1 MKIHI
6 LMADETGSLVQNI
19 EGYKSVCVKSNGS
32 IDYFDISDSECEEIR
47 ALNVV
52 DLFHP
57 DQVEQNLI
65 ALLKKI
71 RIGGKIVLSGCD
83 PNILSRLFI
92 SNQID
97 EQKFCEIVGAKN
109 SMSTAKRI
117 SKIVTDFGLRIDLQR
132 FTFTN
137 YEITA
142 VRG

>member
-6 LMADETGSLVQNI
+6 SEADETGNLIQNI
-19 EGYKSVCVKSNGS
+19 DGYKGVCVRLDGS

-52 DLFHP
+52 DLFRS

-97 EQKFCEIVGAKN
+97 EQKFCQIVGSKN
-109 SMSTAKRI
+109 SMSTVKRI
-117 SKIVTDFGLRIDLQR
+117 SKILTDFGLRIDLQR